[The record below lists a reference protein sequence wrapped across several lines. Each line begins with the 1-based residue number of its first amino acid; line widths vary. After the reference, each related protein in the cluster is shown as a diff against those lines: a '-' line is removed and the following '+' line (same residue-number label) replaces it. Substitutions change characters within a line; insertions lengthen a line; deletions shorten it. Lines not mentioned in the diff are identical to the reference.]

1 MMSFAISISGLHKR
15 LAVLDLHLQLLAGQV
30 LHDVNAIK
38 IAGRRDIL
46 AGVRYH
52 AEDTC

>member
-38 IAGRRDIL
+38 IAGRDIL